1 MTIIMRKII
10 VVCTLVFLV
19 PSMGLS
25 QQLDADITIQSERLD
40 ASERQ
45 NLENMQYDLEQYLES
60 YEYTDN
66 AYGTVIPFI
75 VQVYIQSG
83 SQTATENVY
92 SATLLVTNGTDQRY
106 YDKSWEFSY
115 REGTTFQHNVYHPVT
130 GVIDFYVY
138 LIIAGEVDT
147 YGKLAGTPYFNQA
160 LEISN
165 QGGSTGFASG
175 WRDRVRRLDDLKNHR
190 DLRLLKFTFF
200 DAYWDYQEKNIRDAQ
215 IGFTESLNLLQE
227 IFAVN
232 SDDKYTKVFLDGQA
246 DKIGWLAEQLDR
258 RDALR
263 RLISMDPDNEDIYQ
277 VYMP

>member
-1 MTIIMRKII
+1 MQKTIIILAAFLAI
-10 VVCTLVFLV
+10 PLLV
-19 PSMGLS
+19 SA
-25 QQLDADITIQSERLD
+25 QEIDADITMQTERLD
-40 ASERQ
+40 GSEQQ
-45 NLENMQYDLEQYLES
+45 NLENLRFDLEQYIES

-66 AYGTVIPFI
+66 AYNTVIPFI
-75 VQVYIQSG
+75 VQIYIQSC
-83 SQTATENVY
+83 SQSATENIY
-92 SATLLVTNGTDQRY
+92 SATLLITNGTDQRY

-115 REGTTFQHNVYHPVT
+115 REGTNFQHNIYHPVT

-138 LIIAGEVDT
+138 LVIAGEVDT
-147 YGKLAGTPYFNQA
+147 YGKLAGTPYYNQA

-165 QGGSTGFASG
+165 KGGSTGFASG

-190 DLRLLKFTFF
+190 DLRLLKFSFF
-200 DAYWDYQEKNIRDAQ
+200 DAYWDFQESNIRDAQ
-215 IGFTESLNLLQE
+215 IGFTESLDLLQD
-227 IFAVN
+227 IFQVN

-263 RLISMDPDNEDIYQ
+263 RLINMDPDNEDIYR

>member
-1 MTIIMRKII
+1 MQKLFIFLG
-10 VVCTLVFLV
+10 TLFAIPFLI
-19 PSMGLS
+19 SA
-25 QQLDADITIQSERLD
+25 QEIDADITIQSERLD
-40 ASERQ
+40 GSEQQ
-45 NLENMQYDLEQYLES
+45 NLENLRFDLEQYIES

-75 VQVYIQSG
+75 VQIYVQSG
-83 SQTATENVY
+83 SQTATENIF
-92 SATLLVTNGTDQRY
+92 SATLLVTNGSDQRY

-115 REGTTFQHNVYHPVT
+115 REGTNFQHNIYHPVT

-138 LIIAGEVDT
+138 LVIAGEVDT
-147 YGKLAGTPYFNQA
+147 YGKLAGTPYYNQA

-165 QGGSTGFASG
+165 KGGSTGFASG

-200 DAYWDYQEKNIRDAQ
+200 DAYWDFQESNIRDAQ
-215 IGFTESLNLLQE
+215 IGFTETLDLLQE
-227 IFAVN
+227 IFQVN

-263 RLISMDPDNEDIYQ
+263 RLITMDPDNEDIYR

>member
-1 MTIIMRKII
+1 MQKIFI
-10 VVCTLVFLV
+10 FLGALFAI
-19 PSMGLS
+19 PLLISA
-25 QQLDADITIQSERLD
+25 QEIDADITIQSERLD
-40 ASERQ
+40 GSEQQ
-45 NLENMQYDLEQYLES
+45 NLENLRFDLEQYIES

-75 VQVYIQSG
+75 VQIYVQSG
-83 SQTATENVY
+83 SQTATENIF
-92 SATLLVTNGTDQRY
+92 SATLLVTNGSDQRY

-115 REGTTFQHNVYHPVT
+115 REGTNFQHNIYHPVT

-138 LIIAGEVDT
+138 LVIAGEVDT
-147 YGKLAGTPYFNQA
+147 YGKLAGTPYYNQA
-160 LEISN
+160 LELSN
-165 QGGSTGFASG
+165 KGGSTGFASG
-175 WRDRVRRLDDLKNHR
+175 WRDRIRRLDDLKNHR

-200 DAYWDYQEKNIRDAQ
+200 DAYWDFQESNIRDAQ
-215 IGFTESLNLLQE
+215 IGFTETLDLLQE
-227 IFAVN
+227 IFQVN

-263 RLISMDPDNEDIYQ
+263 RLINMDPDNEDIYR